1 MLGSHEND
9 FRTVTCFMLWFI
21 RDARFSEA
29 SDDQIKKGKHE
40 HLHICCWSNLRE
52 WRVSEGMQLDIFLL
66 DNFIPFLQAKEWC
79 LKRNPLTK
87 KAPRAVFE
95 PAVLDCWDEWSV
107 AELLAILLRMY
118 VNICIRIIRI
128 YIIYFYREYRI
139 NSTTIHHPAC
149 WTSVRFLSVPF
160 SKDAGCSAGWCSGH
174 GTATAAMAGPVAAN
188 EFGTATWTFMT
199 SAWCLN
205 FQKHTR
211 GQV

>member
-1 MLGSHEND
+1 MEG
-9 FRTVTCFMLWFI
+9 F
-21 RDARFSEA
+21 
-29 SDDQIKKGKHE
+29 
-40 HLHICCWSNLRE
+40 
-52 WRVSEGMQLDIFLL
+52 WRNATGHFLL
-66 DNFIPFLQAKEWC
+66 DIFIPFLQAKEWC
-79 LKRNPLTK
+79 LKKNPLTK

-107 AELLAILLRMY
+107 AELFVKYR
-118 VNICIRIIRI
+118 IRIIRI
-128 YIIYFYREYRI
+128 YIIYIYREYRI

-149 WTSVRFLSVPF
+149 WTSVRFLSAPF
-160 SKDAGCSAGWCSGH
+160 SKDAGCSAGCSAGWCSGH
-174 GTATAAMAGPVAAN
+174 GPATAAMAGPVATN